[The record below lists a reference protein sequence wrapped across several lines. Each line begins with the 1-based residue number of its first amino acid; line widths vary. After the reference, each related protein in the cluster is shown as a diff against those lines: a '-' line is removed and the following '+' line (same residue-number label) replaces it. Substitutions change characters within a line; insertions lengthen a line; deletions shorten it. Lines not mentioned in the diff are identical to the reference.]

1 MSTRELV
8 MASLMAVITGLSAQL
23 CIYVG
28 PVPYTFQNFGVML
41 SGLLLSPRYACISQ
55 LLYLLLIMIGAPLAA
70 GFKGGMGVLV
80 GPTAGYL
87 WAFPIVSY
95 MVSIFARPI
104 LRRGYKVSS
113 WGVCTLVS
121 IFIYAIGASWL
132 ILWLKW
138 LDGGIKI
145 WAYNVA
151 RLLGIPSN
159 DVLVAFFV
167 GVLIFLPQ
175 DILVDHVLAVVVAYK
190 IIRRSS

>member
-1 MSTRELV
+1 M
-8 MASLMAVITGLSAQL
+8 
-23 CIYVG
+23 
-28 PVPYTFQNFGVML
+28 ML

-104 LRRGYKVSS
+104 LRRGYKVRS